1 MSTQN
6 HTTSF
11 VYFIT
16 TDFEHVK
23 IGVTG
28 DIVGRL
34 RKLQTAHYQEVHL
47 LFTVECQSREHAL
60 EIEKGLHSFYSKC
73 RIRSEWFKISR
84 LELSHHIRL
93 LALLSGGT
101 TFRRHSNDGL
111 LYGAPYIDIRD
122 LMHEPTTRLN
132 VPPPTNEDEAQQVI
146 DTARRRIAEGE

>member
-1 MSTQN
+1 MSAQD

-28 DIVGRL
+28 DLAGRL

-60 EIEKGLHSFYSKC
+60 EIEAGLHRFYGKFH
-73 RIRSEWFKISR
+73 IRNEWFEISR
-84 LELSHHIRL
+84 LQLSNDIRL

-111 LYGAPYIDIRD
+111 LYGAPYIDVRD
-122 LMHEPTTRLN
+122 FMHETATRLS
-132 VPPPTNEDEAQQVI
+132 VSPPQITGGSQP
-146 DTARRRIAEGE
+146 